1 MRVAFFRRCRESSF
15 STEHGRKCRFTLLYS
30 RARSTRTS
38 KTRTHTR
45 VSHALYIYR
54 HETAHPHVRRRD
66 RATHRPPPLRGP
78 RERRARAKL
87 QASRN
92 AQRASGR
99 AREPQPAARPACRER
114 PRPSPQLSASAAR
127 PQARRSG
134 ATAGLR
140 PGSRVSHRVR
150 EPEGK
155 AFSPLVRR
163 TGPGK
168 RKSTHTHMQVHAAC
182 VRLCCA
188 PRPASDDRSVRPPSR
203 DERRLSISSVLRAPG
218 ERTHTDHSSL
228 FLLCFCLGL
237 TQLLSLV

>member
-1 MRVAFFRRCRESSF
+1 MRVASFRRCRESSF
-15 STEHGRKCRFTLLYS
+15 STEHGQIYYT
-30 RARSTRTS
+30 RAVHTDTTQSPHLVHSLHAPLENTHGRPC
-38 KTRTHTR
+38 THTHTHYTDTR
-45 VSHALYIYR
+45 QHTHTYDA
-54 HETAHPHVRRRD
+54 ET
-66 RATHRPPPLRGP
+66 ATHRPPPLRGP

-188 PRPASDDRSVRPPSR
+188 PRPRPASD
-203 DERRLSISSVLRAPG
+203 A
-218 ERTHTDHSSL
+218 
-228 FLLCFCLGL
+228 
-237 TQLLSLV
+237 